1 MTMSAEENEQR
12 FAINH
17 LDLSKNDLSVERVR
31 GDNSLLSQMPSS
43 YPNSSHASPDVP
55 ASQWVMSQPSTGT
68 VMAAVLLFTVL
79 IGYRNTLTIVSCI
92 MIYLVG
98 VIMAVLAFN
107 LGLPHWILRHD
118 TSRIPLHPALKT
130 HYRMRFS
137 TPAAYSA
144 AQIKKTWET
153 RSDWRHERLHSKLLE
168 TSTSVLDR
176 LLMKIMRDFVWQWHN
191 DLVPSPYGS
200 QKPGSSHSSAD
211 TYSSPSFP
219 LAVERVIRHC
229 LKVLFIR
236 LERPDLVDLV
246 VHKVLPILTTHIEA
260 FRQAESDL
268 RGGGNSGRHTGHR
281 PSSRRDSRGG
291 IYGAFFSSGNDEID
305 LLLAR
310 LHAEVLRKR
319 NAETE
324 RNPSTNGDCDGPRPI
339 VRLHPAV
346 DVPTPNSQA
355 SEQAH
360 LRRLLDKILPI
371 LLPPAEAGSRA
382 VKILVIE
389 LLTCSILGPI
399 IEMLSDS
406 DFWNRLVEDTAG
418 NVIREQKMVEQLR
431 EVLDR
436 QLALASM
443 APSSNTSSFHNDASK
458 DEHETLPNSS
468 SARPNNAPAEGS
480 KDSTLTDQYP
490 FKGVSA
496 KPTDRISVKSSV
508 KDFERI
514 SRSLHRCN
522 TLFDVRRLKND
533 IETEIR
539 RTEAL
544 LTGRI
549 NLEENS
555 DVEINHNAPSTAVTG
570 LNSSKIQSRDLVT
583 YLERLQAVRETADHR
598 IAALGG
604 AGGPIHTNRSLSARS
619 KTANAYTQQ
628 HPPPSQNS
636 IPSQFGHKP
645 SDILQAI
652 LRDRESPALSY
663 FTEFMDRRR
672 RVNLVQ
678 FWLAVDGL
686 KDPLEEELVLED
698 TSSPGLQN
706 AGRPHNSS
714 HFSSSATQATD
725 DQESTNRDWEALKD
739 DLKAIAAINFGSVAA
754 MSALGLREEDVL
766 PLLRFLSV
774 DPGSYSSETAP
785 TIDKALPALANVKEA
800 KNRLFNMQHKVFE
813 RMLCEDFPAFSAS
826 GDLYLRATASV
837 ILRPSRSKPA
847 SSNASISEDIS
858 HSLRQKA
865 RPALLPGMSMSPIKS
880 RSPPIHQSDSP
891 VYSDLGFDGPTSPQ
905 SAGHNAPKVRRPLV
919 RSNSD
924 EPKIRPTNPLT
935 LLAQYQS
942 FRTSD
947 TDFGSSVIE
956 HTSRTP
962 PRVVQQSWKPSDRSR
977 LTRGTVATVLPPQ
990 VTLQAAFDERL
1001 PSERLTGT
1009 THYSRQSSNQYAER
1023 QSTPIVDA
1031 EAKPF
1036 LLSPS
1041 SSSSSRQNHITSS
1054 SSLDFLMF
1062 PSTSDRAPLF
1072 GEDLDRHHQDMTRL
1086 RCVSDQFTKIP
1097 KSGQPGP
1104 RPQSELRLRTRANK
1118 QEGSSGENSSSQFP
1132 QATEPSMN
1140 LAASIALQEA
1150 LSSIISTADDETS
1163 ADEPVLRISS
1173 SPSGTSPRINPS
1185 HSDTLASQLPT
1196 TSQSSSH
1203 RADDVSGESDN
1214 ICSMKLCDSEV
1225 LSTRPFTEHAHQ
1237 RKGLFDDD
1245 PDWDSDDWDPR
1256 DATYGSIHSQSTAQ
1270 SSSIRTLRGLGF
1282 DSRTHGRSASR
1293 DRAQSSIMITGISD
1307 ADERIVKLENQ
1318 LNLLSSLMRRAEL
1331 TGNRLEIRLVR
1342 KSMDSVGRELSE
1354 VIYQKTRLIEQKEI
1368 EVGGFRAKLI
1378 PGRVRVSI
1386 TGTAYRSV
1394 STSSAP
1400 LAARGSNLS
1409 PIKSGPTY
1417 STMNLATAAT
1427 GLVTGGT
1434 QDVVL
1439 YTIEVHKLTEE
1450 DGSFGSGWIV
1460 TRRYNEFNLLH
1471 KALKDRYTIARQ
1483 LDFPA
1488 KSIGIGIGISIGTN
1502 NSRGLVEQ
1510 RKLALERYL
1519 RSLIQIPVLCESP
1532 ELAGFLSRSK
1542 ANLPF
1547 LPEDPSTSLRRQ
1559 MELFAGSGFVRSI
1572 YKSIT
1577 SSGMSSVDDNGRRR
1591 NPVTSPPSMFEVM
1604 LSGLRQQAHEFAYGY
1619 PSGSSGV
1626 TAPSLNSTVSP
1637 ESITRQSSGTKQ
1649 SDESSRKS
1657 QDEYYEGDA
1666 LANLTTNVRPIEGE
1680 LLTSFTAPICDFL
1693 IEIFELNDKNQ
1704 WLRKQG
1710 IVIVLQQILGGTI
1723 ERKLRESISEYL
1735 DDEHLSQLI
1744 GMLEESLW
1752 EPETEGGKL
1761 KKPPPPR
1768 TFEQKIGTRDGAYR
1782 KLSAIIPDLAAS
1794 VLGRS
1799 NARRGVRRLFSMC
1812 QNRRLNKHL
1821 IYTIIDEVLR
1831 TLFPEAGI

>member
-1 MTMSAEENEQR
+1 MICRRYRCFLVILIHHMTR
-12 FAINH
+12 RTFRPH
-17 LDLSKNDLSVERVR
+17 
-31 GDNSLLSQMPSS
+31 
-43 YPNSSHASPDVP
+43 
-55 ASQWVMSQPSTGT
+55 T
-68 VMAAVLLFTVL
+68 
-79 IGYRNTLTIVSCI
+79 
-92 MIYLVG
+92 
-98 VIMAVLAFN
+98 FN
-107 LGLPHWILRHD
+107 LGLPHWIQRHD
-118 TSRIPLHPALKT
+118 ASRTSRHPASKT

-153 RSDWRHERLHSKLLE
+153 RSDWRQERLHPKLQE

-191 DLVPSPYGS
+191 DLVPSPYGTRS
-200 QKPGSSHSSAD
+200 SSIPTASSHSSAD

-219 LAVERVIRHC
+219 LAVEKVIRHC

-268 RGGGNSGRHTGHR
+268 RGGGNPGRHTGNR

-319 NAETE
+319 NTKTE
-324 RNPSTNGDCDGPRPI
+324 QNPATNGDSDGPRPI

-399 IEMLSDS
+399 IDMLSDS
-406 DFWNRLVEDTAG
+406 DFWNRLVEDKAG

-443 APSSNTSSFHNDASK
+443 TPSSNTSGLPNGAS
-458 DEHETLPNSS
+458 DSRSEHETLQEFSN
-468 SARPNNAPAEGS
+468 ARLDNRPAEGP
-480 KDSTLTDQYP
+480 KDSTLTDQHS

-496 KPTDRISVKSSV
+496 KSADRITVTSSV

-533 IETEIR
+533 IDTEIR
-539 RTEAL
+539 RSEAL
-544 LTGRI
+544 LAGQI
-549 NLEENS
+549 NLGGSSDSENNQNVS
-555 DVEINHNAPSTAVTG
+555 SSVAAGT
-570 LNSSKIQSRDLVT
+570 NSSRTQLRDLVT

-604 AGGPIHTNRSLSARS
+604 AGGPIPTNRSLDARS
-619 KTANAYTQQ
+619 NTANAYTHQ
-628 HPPPSQNS
+628 HQPPSQNS

-686 KDPLEEELVLED
+686 KDPLEEELILDD
-698 TSSPGLQN
+698 TSSPRLQDT
-706 AGRPHNSS
+706 GHPHSSS
-714 HFSSSATQATD
+714 HFSSSATQARC

-739 DLKAIAAINFGSVAA
+739 DLKAIAAINFGTVAA
-754 MSALGLREEDVL
+754 TTALGLRAEDVS
-766 PLLRFLSV
+766 PLLQFLSV
-774 DPGSYSSETAP
+774 DHDSFTSDTAC
-785 TIDKALPALANVKEA
+785 TIDKALPTLANVKEA

-837 ILRPSRSKPA
+837 ILRPSRSNPA
-847 SSNASISEDIS
+847 SSNVSISEDIS
-858 HSLRQKA
+858 HTSGQKA
-865 RPALLPGMSMSPIKS
+865 RPALSPGMSMSPIKC
-880 RSPPIHQSDSP
+880 RSPPIRQSDSP
-891 VYSDLGFDGPTSPQ
+891 VYPDLGYDGPTSPQ

-924 EPKIRPTNPLT
+924 EPKLRPTNPLT

-947 TDFGSSVIE
+947 TDLGSSVIGN
-956 HTSRTP
+956 TSRTP
-962 PRVVQQSWKPSDRSR
+962 PFPVAQNWKPSDRSR
-977 LTRGTVATVLPPQ
+977 LTGGAVATVLPPQ

-1009 THYSRQSSNQYAER
+1009 THYSRQSSNQYTGR
-1023 QSTPIVDA
+1023 QSTPIVDP

-1041 SSSSSRQNHITSS
+1041 SSSSSRQNNIAGS

-1062 PSTSDRAPLF
+1062 PSAGDRAPLF
-1072 GEDLDRHHQDMTRL
+1072 GEDLENHHQDISRL
-1086 RCVSDQFTKIP
+1086 RCVSDQPIKISISRQS
-1097 KSGQPGP
+1097 KH
-1104 RPQSELRLRTRANK
+1104 RPQSELRLETQANK
-1118 QEGSSGENSSSQFP
+1118 REGRSAENNLSQLP
-1132 QATEPSMN
+1132 HATEPSMN

-1150 LSSIISTADDETS
+1150 LSSIISTADNQNPAE
-1163 ADEPVLRISS
+1163 EPVIHMSS
-1173 SPSGTSPRINPS
+1173 SPSRISPRLMPS
-1185 HSDTLASQLPT
+1185 HSDTMACQLPT
-1196 TSQSSSH
+1196 ASQSSSH
-1203 RADDVSGESDN
+1203 RADDVSDRV
-1214 ICSMKLCDSEV
+1214 I
-1225 LSTRPFTEHAHQ
+1225 Q

-1245 PDWDSDDWDPR
+1245 PEWDSDDSAPR
-1256 DATYGSIHSQSTAQ
+1256 EATFDSSHLQSTAE
-1270 SSSIRTLRGLGF
+1270 SSSMQTLRGLDLG
-1282 DSRTHGRSASR
+1282 SRTHGRSASR
-1293 DRAQSSIMITGISD
+1293 DRTQSSLLITGLSD

-1342 KSMDSVGRELSE
+1342 KSMDSVSRELSE

-1386 TGTAYRSV
+1386 TGTACRSV
-1394 STSSAP
+1394 SSSSSAAP
-1400 LAARGSNLS
+1400 PASRGSNLS
-1409 PIKSGPTY
+1409 PIKSGPTH

-1471 KALKDRYTIARQ
+1471 KALKDRYSIARQ

-1488 KSIGIGIGISIGTN
+1488 KSIGIGIGISMGTN
-1502 NSRGLVEQ
+1502 NSRVLVEQ

-1532 ELAGFLSRSK
+1532 ELAAFLSRSK

-1547 LPEDPSTSLRRQ
+1547 LPGDPSTSLRRQ

-1577 SSGMSSVDDNGRRR
+1577 SSGMSSVDDNDRGR
-1591 NPVTSPPSMFEVM
+1591 NQVTSPPSMFEVM
-1604 LSGLRQQAHEFAYGY
+1604 MSGLRQQAHEFAYGY
-1619 PSGSSGV
+1619 SAGSSGV
-1626 TAPSLNSTVSP
+1626 TTSSLNSAVSP
-1637 ESITRQSSGTKQ
+1637 ESISRQSSGTKQ
-1649 SDESSRKS
+1649 SVESSQKS
-1657 QDEYYEGDA
+1657 QDEYYEGDT

-1723 ERKLRESISEYL
+1723 ERKLRDSISEYL

-1752 EPETEGGKL
+1752 ESEKEGGKL
-1761 KKPPPPR
+1761 KKQPPPR

-1782 KLSAIIPDLAAS
+1782 KLSAIIPGKRFTYSVHMKVVHSSGCLRIAYQSIVDTDLAAS